1 MHAWLQQNPARAAG
15 FFRQAV
21 AQNVLYPDAWLKLA
35 EAEAAVGRKATA
47 RKMFTFTTAMTGHAM
62 RWQWSQLL
70 LADELGMDTSFD
82 RLANELLSRKDMA
95 QDTLQLLH
103 TRFNGDAS
111 AVVAV
116 LNPAHLTAYLD
127 WLIRWGMTR
136 ESLTVWHA
144 LTSGAGAQKQTA
156 LRYADFLLNRKRIV
170 LARDI
175 WRQYTGVSGL
185 SNPGF
190 ERPLTGLGFDWHQ
203 NGGKNNDWELKR
215 VHSGAVQGDFALR
228 ITFGGQA
235 NLSFQHVYQIFAAT
249 PLARYRLRYAWKCRG
264 ITTDQGP
271 FVEIFSYDKSGLYRA
286 GPMMTGTH
294 GWREDAIEFDMPAGC
309 HAAVVRLRRH
319 PSMHF
324 DSKIRGSIW
333 LDNFRLEKID
343 VHQQARY

>member
-1 MHAWLQQNPARAAG
+1 MSILLRMLISVVLALPACWATVYNWRLPPPGGHHYTYSDEEAHRLRFYPRVQFAEGMHAWLQQNPARAAG

-185 SNPGF
+185 SKPAWGLIGTKMVG
-190 ERPLTGLGFDWHQ
+190 RTTTGNS
-203 NGGKNNDWELKR
+203 NGSIPAPSKAISRCGSPSEDR
-215 VHSGAVQGDFALR
+215 Q
-228 ITFGGQA
+228 TFPSSTSIRFSRQ
-235 NLSFQHVYQIFAAT
+235 
-249 PLARYRLRYAWKCRG
+249 RRLRDTASAMPGNAEASQPIRDRSWKFSA
-264 ITTDQGP
+264 TTNP
-271 FVEIFSYDKSGLYRA
+271 VS
-286 GPMMTGTH
+286 TG
-294 GWREDAIEFDMPAGC
+294 RD
-309 HAAVVRLRRH
+309 R
-319 PSMHF
+319 
-324 DSKIRGSIW
+324 
-333 LDNFRLEKID
+333 
-343 VHQQARY
+343 